1 MAKKNKNGDTPFEG
15 KSWREGELIE
25 SFKLKRTDAE
35 NTPLMQEWLDV
46 QPPVLNAGE
55 QYLFDRTW
63 ARSRYKIVGWNEED
77 LKMKFITYILELGH
91 LNDDDNVTGYFDKTI
106 SAIVD
111 EIPLVV
117 KSDFMLARGILDVFK
132 TPYFHF
138 QEYKPH
144 KHPSGDSMAQLLEA
158 FLIAQ
163 VKNNTSMP
171 LYGVEISS
179 KHWVF
184 VLMDGRKYCTSKSF
198 DASDKEDL
206 LKIISILR
214 KFRWILENRLLVTS
228 S

>member
-1 MAKKNKNGDTPFEG
+1 MAKKNKNGDNPFEG

-25 SFKLKRTDAE
+25 SFHLQRTHAE
-35 NTPLMQEWLDV
+35 HTPLMQEWLDV

-55 QYLFDRTW
+55 QYLFDRIWTR
-63 ARSRYKIVGWNEED
+63 ARYKIVGWNEED

-91 LNDDDNVTGYFDKTI
+91 LNDDDKVTGYFDKTI

-111 EIPLVV
+111 GIPLVV

-163 VKNNTSMP
+163 VKNNTPMP

-184 VLMDGRKYCTSKSF
+184 VLMDGRNYCTSKSF

-214 KFRWILENRLLVTS
+214 KFRWILENRLFPTYT
-228 S
+228 